1 MSTELETIVAKF
13 VSQDFCC
20 FHNETRCYLAK
31 PTLDRMRELVGV
43 PHRAD
48 MARPEL
54 KGVQK
59 T

>member
-1 MSTELETIVAKF
+1 MSEELATLVRKF

-20 FHNETRCYLAK
+20 FHNETRCYLTK
-31 PTLDRMRELVGV
+31 QDLDRMRELVGV

-54 KGVQK
+54 KGVPKQ
-59 T
+59 